1 MARRE
6 NYTPSVRTA
15 FLFLASILLL
25 SGGVLAKRN
34 PHSDKP
40 VLYLAGDSTMRADD
54 GIPMGWGSKLQAY
67 FDETKLTVE
76 NDGLGGSSS
85 RSYRREGWWQKVA
98 DKLKPGDFVLL
109 QFGHND
115 TGSLTEGLANGS
127 LPGNGAETKDI
138 VVAASGQH
146 ETVHTYGWYLRRSIA
161 EAKAR
166 GATVLVCSP
175 VVRNAW
181 QDGHV
186 IRNSSDYGLWARE
199 AAAEA
204 GATFLDLNAAI
215 AKRYDA
221 AGPAQVAA
229 LFAPKDILHTTEA
242 GAQINAECFVSA
254 LRELPDCQLAE
265 FLKPGRP
272 R

>member
-1 MARRE
+1 M
-6 NYTPSVRTA
+6 RTA
-15 FLFLASILLL
+15 FLFLASFLLL
-25 SGGVLAKRN
+25 GGGVSAKRN
-34 PHSDKP
+34 PVSDKP
-40 VLYLAGDSTMRADD
+40 VLYLAGDSTMRADG

-67 FDETKLTVE
+67 FDETKLAVE
-76 NDGLGGSSS
+76 NDGLGGRSS
-85 RSYRREGWWQKVA
+85 RSYRRERWWQKIT
-98 DKLKPGDFVLL
+98 DKLKPGDFVVL

-115 TGSLTEGLANGS
+115 TGSLTDGLANGS
-127 LPGNGAETKDI
+127 LPGNGADTKD
-138 VVAASGQH
+138 VVVTASGQH
-146 ETVHTYGWYLRRSIA
+146 ETVHTYGWYLRRCIA

-181 QDGHV
+181 EAGHV
-186 IRNSSDYGLWARE
+186 IRDSSDYGQWARE

-215 AKRYDA
+215 AKRYDT

-229 LFAPKDILHTTEA
+229 FFAPNDILHTTEA
-242 GAQINAECFVSA
+242 GAQLNAECFASA
-254 LRELPDCQLAE
+254 LRELPDCPLAE
-265 FLKPGRP
+265 FLKAGRP